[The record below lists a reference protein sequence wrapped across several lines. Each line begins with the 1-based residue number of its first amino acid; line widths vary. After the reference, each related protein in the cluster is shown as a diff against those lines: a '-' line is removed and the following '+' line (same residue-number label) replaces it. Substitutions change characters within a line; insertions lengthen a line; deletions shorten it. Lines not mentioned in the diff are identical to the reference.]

1 MKQKIQI
8 ILYRNNVSSF
18 SNNLKI
24 NSTKS
29 TPSIRRRNKKPNKFE
44 KNSVLRNHVH
54 KNERITFERSKTH
67 IFV

>member
-24 NSTKS
+24 NKVHQFEETK
-29 TPSIRRRNKKPNKFE
+29 KQKKFE
-44 KNSVLRNHVH
+44 NKQCTSKTNGLH

>member
-29 TPSIRRRNKKPNKFE
+29 TPSIRRRNKKQ
-44 KNSVLRNHVH
+44 NSSKTNGLHE
-54 KNERITFERSKTH
+54 NERITFERSKTH

>member
-24 NSTKS
+24 NKVHQFEETKKQ
-29 TPSIRRRNKKPNKFE
+29 NKVRKKQ
-44 KNSVLRNHVH
+44 
-54 KNERITFERSKTH
+54 
-67 IFV
+67 

>member
-24 NSTKS
+24 NKVHQFEETK
-29 TPSIRRRNKKPNKFE
+29 NKTKFE
-44 KNSVLRNHVH
+44 RNSELR
-54 KNERITFERSKTH
+54 K
-67 IFV
+67 